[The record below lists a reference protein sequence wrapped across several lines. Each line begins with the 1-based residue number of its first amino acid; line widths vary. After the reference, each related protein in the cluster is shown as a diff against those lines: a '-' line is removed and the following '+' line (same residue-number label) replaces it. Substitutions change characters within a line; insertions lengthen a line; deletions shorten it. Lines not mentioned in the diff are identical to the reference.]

1 MMRIMAANIDE
12 RVVELWDEV
21 IPKLIAYIEANRTDW
36 KQTNWEVGDVVM
48 FCRCCNLPTYR
59 LGPYCA
65 HPAFLSF
72 HSTGDFLFASVG
84 FGAEVS
90 FQDP

>member
-36 KQTNWEVGDVVM
+36 KQTNWEVSHVVM
-48 FCRCCNLPTYR
+48 FCHC
-59 LGPYCA
+59 
-65 HPAFLSF
+65 
-72 HSTGDFLFASVG
+72 
-84 FGAEVS
+84 
-90 FQDP
+90 